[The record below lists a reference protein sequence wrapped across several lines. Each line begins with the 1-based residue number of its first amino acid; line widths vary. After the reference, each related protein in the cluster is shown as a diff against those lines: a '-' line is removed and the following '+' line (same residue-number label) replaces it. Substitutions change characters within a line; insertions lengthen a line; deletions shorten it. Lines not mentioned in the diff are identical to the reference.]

1 MGNSSLGTHGN
12 SGELKGRLIQPPNGS
27 LIRRPHHR
35 LNHDKA
41 IQHPTLRFNIQRS
54 VVLRRRNVDP
64 WDAVMWTCYF
74 NIGSVPSRDKSCY
87 MLDNNSKQAVV
98 GAIFNIHSVPI
109 KEQKLYT
116 GRQQQTSNLLVEF
129 LVSTLFRQRAKKYTL
144 DDKQQTNRLLVPL
157 K

>member
-1 MGNSSLGTHGN
+1 
-12 SGELKGRLIQPPNGS
+12 
-27 LIRRPHHR
+27 
-35 LNHDKA
+35 
-41 IQHPTLRFNIQRS
+41 
-54 VVLRRRNVDP
+54 
-64 WDAVMWTCYF
+64 
-74 NIGSVPSRDKSCY
+74 